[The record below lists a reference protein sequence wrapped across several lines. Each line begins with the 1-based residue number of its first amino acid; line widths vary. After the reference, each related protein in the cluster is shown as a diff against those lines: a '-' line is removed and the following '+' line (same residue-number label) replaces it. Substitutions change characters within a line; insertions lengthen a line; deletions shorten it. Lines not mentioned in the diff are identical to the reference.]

1 MDSLNFSE
9 MVEIMRKRKGLT
21 QKQFAENI
29 GISQSTYSDIINRG
43 SMTIQT
49 MQKIAAALNCDLKI
63 ELIPKE

>member
-1 MDSLNFSE
+1 MENLNFSE
-9 MVEIMRKRKGLT
+9 MVEVMRKRKGLT

-29 GISQSTYSDIINRG
+29 GISQSTYSDIINRD

-49 MQKIAAALNCDLKI
+49 MRKIAAALNCDLKI